1 VPGGGGGAAPQ
12 IEPVTNTSTL
22 VPQGPQQVYVTE
34 TDISATQN
42 KVNVIEA
49 QSTF

>member
-1 VPGGGGGAAPQ
+1 MPGGGGAAPQ

-22 VPQGPQQVYVTE
+22 LAQDAQKVYVTE
-34 TDISATQN
+34 TDISETQN
-42 KVNVIEA
+42 KVSVIEA